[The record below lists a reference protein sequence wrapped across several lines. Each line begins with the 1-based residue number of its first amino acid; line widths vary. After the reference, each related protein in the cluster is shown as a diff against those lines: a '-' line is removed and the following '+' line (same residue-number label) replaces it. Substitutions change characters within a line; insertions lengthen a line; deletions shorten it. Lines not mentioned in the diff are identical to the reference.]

1 MSSLAVNWATYEATK
16 YACLNWHYSGTVPVG
31 KLVKIG
37 AWEDGKYI
45 GVVIFSY
52 GANNHIGEPYGL
64 DQHSVCELTRV
75 ALCPHESFVSEI
87 LAKAIKMLKVFC
99 PGLRLIV
106 SYADAEQHHLGG
118 IYQATNW
125 IFTGKSD
132 GERYFRLHGKKIHPK
147 SLHSKGYKQSLPW
160 LKKYVNADYEEFVT
174 MGKYKYL
181 MPLDAKMRKR
191 IQPLAKPYPKK
202 AKPPENEQSE
212 QITQ

>member
-1 MSSLAVNWATYEATK
+1 MTPKLTVDWASYDAVK
-16 YACLNWHYSGTVPVG
+16 YACTNWHYSGTVPVG

-64 DQHSVCELTRV
+64 TQHEVCELTRV
-75 ALCPHESFVSEI
+75 ALCQHQSFVSEI
-87 LAKAIKMLKVFC
+87 LAQAIKMLKKLC

-106 SYADAEQHHLGG
+106 SYADAEQHHLGK

-125 IFTGKSD
+125 IYTGKSD
-132 GERYFRLHGKKIHPK
+132 GERYFLLHGKKIHPK

-160 LKKYVNADYEEFVT
+160 LKKHVNAEFEEYVT
-174 MGKYKYL
+174 VGKHKYL
-181 MPLDAKMRKR
+181 MPLDKKMRKLL
-191 IQPLAKPYPKK
+191 LALSKPYPKK
-202 AKPPENEQSE
+202 PSVVTE
-212 QITQ
+212 T